1 MGLSLCIMPLGL
13 VVKKPRLRRGLF
25 VIIPSQKGGIFMK
38 ISVHIG
44 KFKINLAIDLKEIL
58 ALVRFF
64 S

>member
-1 MGLSLCIMPLGL
+1 
-13 VVKKPRLRRGLF
+13 
-25 VIIPSQKGGIFMK
+25 MK
-38 ISVHIG
+38 LTVRIG